1 MLPSPVCCGSGCQLH
16 RKLTSCPPVKVRTY
30 LLCFCCSRAG
40 FVPCCASTP
49 TQMVLHHLLAAGQS
63 QADQYSSHTGK
74 VPQKINTVI
83 SWAPSPGNRVGC
95 WSASEGRFSA
105 GLSHLVN
112 WWSVPMPF
120 PAVVRL
126 FPKHRL
132 YPSVIWEFWGRIHPD
147 RREGGC
153 YNYQINQ
160 AATMTETL
168 NCSSF
173 LCKL

>member
-1 MLPSPVCCGSGCQLH
+1 MQWLRLPTPLEADQLPSSESKDISALF
-16 RKLTSCPPVKVRTY
+16 
-30 LLCFCCSRAG
+30 LLQQNCFCPMLCIHSNPDGAPPLVGCWAKPHSR
-40 FVPCCASTP
+40 
-49 TQMVLHHLLAAGQS
+49 
-63 QADQYSSHTGK
+63 ADQYSSHTGK

-126 FPKHRL
+126 FPKHCL
-132 YPSVIWEFWGRIHPD
+132 YPPVIWEFWGRIHPN
-147 RREGGC
+147 RGC

-168 NCSSF
+168 NCRSF